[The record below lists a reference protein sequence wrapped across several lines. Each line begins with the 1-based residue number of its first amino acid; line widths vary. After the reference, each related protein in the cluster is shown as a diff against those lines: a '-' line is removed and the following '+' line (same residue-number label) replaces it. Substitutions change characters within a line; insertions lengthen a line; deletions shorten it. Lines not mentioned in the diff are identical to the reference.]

1 MPGPLTAT
9 EKAQII
15 DHGSWSNGL
24 FQNDY
29 TVIYVQPVLDGIT
42 DEASLAVIRGHL
54 TRLNGIYEKL
64 EDLSK
69 IPLKEV
75 KGIVFDGSAEGR
87 LWALY
92 SDWRKK
98 LYDALDLQANT
109 KTARRRSGGRPII

>member
-1 MPGPLTAT
+1 MPGPLTDT

-42 DEASLAVIRGHL
+42 DEAKLAIIRGHL
-54 TRLNGIYEKL
+54 TRLNGIYDKL
-64 EDLSK
+64 ADLSK

-75 KGIVFDGSAEGR
+75 KGIVFDNSAEGR

-92 SDWRKK
+92 ADWRKK
-98 LYDALDLQANT
+98 LYDALDLHPNT
-109 KTARRRSGGRPII
+109 KNTRRRGGGRPII